1 MLRDAQ
7 ECFNWTAACDWVTPV
22 CAACRVSLC
31 DVCVGGGVLICKL
44 NYLPVACHFGSYS
57 LILYAVLFQKSV
69 SPATGCDF
77 NRHG

>member
-44 NYLPVACHFGSYS
+44 NYLPVACHLVATSQFN
-57 LILYAVLFQKSV
+57 LY
-69 SPATGCDF
+69 
-77 NRHG
+77 